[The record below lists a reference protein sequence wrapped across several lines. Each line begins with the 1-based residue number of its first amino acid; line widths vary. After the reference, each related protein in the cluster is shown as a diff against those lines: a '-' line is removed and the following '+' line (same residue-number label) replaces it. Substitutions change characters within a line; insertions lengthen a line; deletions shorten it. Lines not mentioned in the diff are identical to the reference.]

1 MAGRQFSKPGIV
13 DPATENYT
21 DYKTA
26 QFSGEN
32 EAAHDKADDEFR
44 DLYTQQRATKKSD
57 LHENDGKNIA
67 RGEGTFGMPNAR
79 SYDQTLRLA
88 RRADAYNNM
97 PLAHGFVTDENGNA
111 VDMGTGFEKPKIETA
126 ETRAMAQSMDL
137 DANQKRL
144 AQALQDAVNHKDLN
158 AFIQV
163 YQQMY
168 GNAASQRDAEIAFR
182 NMARGIELQKLFGRH
197 DIKFS
202 NEFMRGFND
211 ETVAVL
217 LKLGASDPQHA
228 LMLGQVL
235 NGTATPSVYDRL
247 RQEAQLELYSTYLA
261 RNPGM
266 SKMDAWNQSENDLY
280 KLDLKQQGR
289 TEAITKRSNSLGN
302 NWSNYKYAK
311 DAWRQ

>member
-21 DYKTA
+21 NYKA
-26 QFSGEN
+26 EQFSGEN
-32 EAAHDKADDEFR
+32 EATHDKASNEFR

-67 RGEGTFGMPNAR
+67 RGEGAFGMPNNR

-88 RRADAYNNM
+88 RRVDAYNNM
-97 PLAHGFVTDENGNA
+97 PLAHGFVTDENGNS

-126 ETRAMAQSMDL
+126 ETRAMNQSMEL

-158 AFIQV
+158 AFIQI
-163 YQQMY
+163 YQQLY
-168 GNAASQRDAEIAFR
+168 SNTASQRDAEIAFR
-182 NMARGIELQKLFGRH
+182 NMSRGVELQKLFSRH

-202 NEFMRGFND
+202 NEFLRGFND
-211 ETVAVL
+211 ETVDVL
-217 LKLGASDPQHA
+217 LKLGKSDPQHA
-228 LMLGQVL
+228 LMLGQVI

-247 RQEAQLELYSTYLA
+247 RQEAQLKLYNTYLTQH
-261 RNPGM
+261 PGM
-266 SKMDAWNQSENDLY
+266 SEMDAWNQAENELY

-289 TEAITKRSNSLGN
+289 TEAITKRSNSVGQ

-311 DAWRQ
+311 ETWR